1 MTTKEYFEQAMTL
14 DKRIDSKLEYLASL
28 RALAT
33 KTNSS
38 LNDVPVSGT
47 RNVHRL
53 EDVICK
59 ITDLENEI
67 NADIDRLVDM
77 KREFTDLIRRM
88 QDPRQQLLMEKRYL
102 CGHTWEEISSEM
114 NYDLRWVYRLHGQ
127 ALLEAEKYIPAA
139 VSETDQ

>member
-1 MTTKEYFEQAMTL
+1 MTTKKYFEQAITL
-14 DKRIDSKLEYLASL
+14 DKRIDSKLEYLTSL

-38 LNDVPVSGT
+38 LNEAPVSGT

-59 ITDLENEI
+59 IADLENEI

-77 KREFTDLIRRM
+77 KREFTDIIRRM

-102 CGHTWEEISSEM
+102 CGHTWEEISTEM

-127 ALLEAEKYIPAA
+127 ALLEAEKHIPGEPNAI
-139 VSETDQ
+139 SQ